1 MMVAFQQGLG
11 DFAFAE
17 PRGGGQSPAD
27 GHALGSGDQVEAE
40 PPEEP

>member
-17 PRGGGQSPAD
+17 PGVGQSPDD